1 MNLTQQELRQKV
13 VNTAKSFYGARQG
26 GELHRCILEGYN
38 SHRPLA
44 RGYAVQESDAWCAV
58 FVSYIAILCGI
69 TDILPTECGC
79 GPQIAR
85 FQQLGAWV
93 EDDGY
98 RPSPGDV
105 IYYDWEDS
113 GVGDNTGSPNHV
125 GLVVSLMGST
135 IRVIEGNLSRAV
147 GYRDIQVNGRYIR
160 GFGTPDYAKKAGSGE
175 IAQETEQEE
184 TMVTYKNGSTPEPV
198 YADTGRS
205 LKVGSLNPWEVCD
218 CLGTAGGMC
227 IVRYPVDGT
236 SFYKVGLV
244 AYDGRSA

>member
-1 MNLTQQELRQKV
+1 MTETELRQKV
-13 VNTAKSFYGARQG
+13 VNTAKSFYGAKQG

-44 RGYAVQESDAWCAV
+44 RGYAVQEYDPWCAA

-79 GPQIAR
+79 GPQIAL
-85 FQQLGAWV
+85 FQQLGEWV

-98 RPSPGDV
+98 RPQAGDV
-105 IYYDWEDS
+105 IFYDWEDS
-113 GVGDNTGSPNHV
+113 GIGDNVGSPNHV
-125 GLVVSLMGST
+125 GIVVSLTGNT
-135 IRVIEGNLSRAV
+135 IRVIEGNKSNAV

-160 GFGTPDYAKKAGSGE
+160 GYGVPDYAKKAGSAG
-175 IAQETEQEE
+175 TEQEDDS
-184 TMVTYKNGSTPEPV
+184 VKRYKNGSTSEPV

-205 LKVGSLNPWEVCD
+205 LKVGSLNPWEECD
-218 CLGTAGGMC
+218 CLGAVGGMF

-236 SFYKVGLV
+236 SFHKVGLV
-244 AYDGRSA
+244 VYDGTAG

>member
-1 MNLTQQELRQKV
+1 MNLTEQELRQKV

-26 GELHRCILEGYN
+26 GALHRCILEGYN

-44 RGYAVQESDAWCAV
+44 RGYAVREEDAWCAA

-79 GPQIAR
+79 GPQIKL

-93 EDDGY
+93 EEDGY
-98 RPSPGDV
+98 RPKAGDV

-113 GVGDNTGSPNHV
+113 GVGDNTGNPNHV
-125 GLVVSLMGST
+125 GIVVGLTGST

-147 GYRDIQVNGRYIR
+147 GYRDIQVDGRYIR
-160 GFGTPDYAKKAGSGE
+160 GFGTPDYGKKAGSTG
-175 IAQETEQEE
+175 AEQEE
-184 TMVTYKNGSTPEPV
+184 QEEPMETYKNGSTPEPV

-205 LKVGSLNPWEVCD
+205 LKVGSLNPWEQCD
-218 CLGTAGGMC
+218 CLGRADGMC
-227 IVRYPVDGT
+227 IVRYAVDGT

-244 AYDGRSA
+244 AYDGTGG

>member
-1 MNLTQQELRQKV
+1 MSMTENELRQQV
-13 VNTAKSFYGARQG
+13 VNTAKSFYGAVQG

-44 RGYAVQESDAWCAV
+44 RGYAVQENDAWCAT

-79 GPQIAR
+79 GPQIAL
-85 FQQLGAWV
+85 FQALGEWV

-98 RPSPGDV
+98 RPKPGDV

-113 GVGDNTGSPNHV
+113 GAGDNMGSANHV
-125 GLVVSLMGST
+125 GLVVSLTGNT

-160 GFGTPDYAKKAGSGE
+160 GFGVPDYGKKAGDPG
-175 IAQETEQEE
+175 AEQEE
-184 TMVTYKNGSTPEPV
+184 TDVKRYKNGSTPEPV

-205 LKVGSLNPWEVCD
+205 LKVGSLNPWEECD
-218 CLGTAGGMC
+218 CLGELGGMF

-236 SFYKVGLV
+236 AFYKVGLV
-244 AYDGRSA
+244 VYDGTAA

>member
-1 MNLTQQELRQKV
+1 MTETELRQKV
-13 VNTAKSFYGARQG
+13 VNTAKSFYGAKQG

-38 SHRPLA
+38 SFRPLA
-44 RGYAVQESDAWCAV
+44 RGYAVQENDAWCAT

-79 GPQIAR
+79 GAQIAL
-85 FQQLGAWV
+85 FQKLGEWV

-98 RPSPGDV
+98 RPRAGDV
-105 IYYDWEDS
+105 IFYDWDDS
-113 GVGDNTGSPNHV
+113 GTGDNQGGADHV
-125 GLVVSLMGST
+125 GIVVNLSGST
-135 IRVIEGNLSRAV
+135 IRVIEGNKSGAV

-160 GFGTPDYAKKAGSGE
+160 GYGVPDYAKKAGDPGV
-175 IAQETEQEE
+175 EQEDDS
-184 TMVTYKNGSTPEPV
+184 VKCYKNGSTPEPV

-205 LKVGSLNPWEVCD
+205 LKVGSLNPWEECD
-218 CLGTAGGMC
+218 CLGRVGGMF

-244 AYDGRSA
+244 EYDGTAG